1 MIENMNTN
9 FWYRSGTLMKLYLFT
24 PICME
29 YLWSYH
35 ESQTSE
41 LKFGTRVS

>member
-1 MIENMNTN
+1 MYFWCHDGTFMN
-9 FWYRSGTLMKLYLFT
+9 LYLST
-24 PICME
+24 PICMK

-41 LKFGTRVS
+41 LKFGTHAS